1 MSFLVNR
8 HQKTL
13 EFFIFT
19 PCLLLAFL
27 LASNVITV
35 VAEQVLKVEE
45 LAFTLLLF
53 LFRLLISLVR
63 VLSNHLYMQLLSHS
77 CSLPHTVSHLNPTLF
92 HLLDVC
98 VVELVIVCL
107 DCSLQLVLGL
117 LVLFQFFLYIFLFLF
132 LSLLEVTQTALVID
146 VSESSP

>member
-1 MSFLVNR
+1 MTFLVNR
-8 HQKTL
+8 HQKIL

-19 PCLLLAFL
+19 PCLVLAFL

-35 VAEQVLKVEE
+35 VAKQILKVEE

-53 LFRLLISLVR
+53 LLRLLISLVR
-63 VLSNHLYMQLLSHS
+63 IFTNHLYMQLLSLG
-77 CSLPHTVSHLNPTLF
+77 CSFPHTVSHLHPALF
-92 HLLDVC
+92 HLLDIC
-98 VVELVIVCL
+98 VVELVIVRL
-107 DCSLQLVLGL
+107 NRSLQLVLGL
-117 LVLFQFFLYIFLFLF
+117 LVLFQFFLHILLFFF